1 MPKKSPSKSLRSP
14 PVAHTLP
21 ALHRAIDQLRT
32 RSETVALVPTMGALH
47 DGHLTLVEKAKQK
60 ADRVIVSIFVN
71 PAQFAPHEDFNSYPR
86 TLKSDLAKLAQT
98 GVDLVWAPNATTM
111 YPDGYVSRI
120 GLDGPAVAGL
130 EDTYRPHFFGG
141 VATVVGKLFNQCRPD
156 FALFGEKDYQQLKV
170 ITRMAKDLDMRVKV
184 VGVPTVREADGLA
197 MSSRNA
203 YLSADERHTATALIR
218 AMKTAAAQIRQN
230 GRIEAALKAGREAIT
245 QAGFVLD
252 YLDVRH
258 AESLAPV
265 KSVKDGPLRMLVAA
279 KIGRTRLIDNIKV

>member
-1 MPKKSPSKSLRSP
+1 MPQPPKRP
-14 PVAHTLP
+14 PVVHALP
-21 ALHRAIDQLRT
+21 ALFRATDQLR
-32 RSETVALVPTMGALH
+32 SSGNTVALVPTMGALH
-47 DGHLTLVEKAKQK
+47 DGHLTLVEHARRK

-86 TLKSDLAKLAQT
+86 TLKSDVAKLASA
-98 GVDLVWAPNATTM
+98 GVDLVWAPNAAAM
-111 YPDGYVSRI
+111 YPEGYVSRI

-130 EDTYRPHFFGG
+130 EDTFRPHFFGG

-170 ITRMAKDLDMRVKV
+170 VTRMAKDLDMRVKV
-184 VGVPTVREADGLA
+184 IGVPTVREKDGLA

-203 YLSADERHTATALIR
+203 YLSPEERQTATTLIR
-218 AMKTAAAQIRQN
+218 AMKAAAAQIKSG
-230 GRIEAALKAGREAIT
+230 GRIAPALNTAAKAITKAGFA
-245 QAGFVLD
+245 LD
-252 YLDVRH
+252 YLEVRH

-265 KSVKDGPLRMLVAA
+265 KSAKDGPLRMLVAA